1 MTGFAY
7 KGRDV
12 RGILLEGVVDA
23 ADSAA
28 AADTLVSRGITPVE
42 ITEEQAKIGFQLDT
56 KSWFERKVN
65 EEDIMLFSRQM
76 FTLMKAGVPIL
87 QALAGLKEST
97 HQPTFAVVLGRIRDS
112 LDSGRELSIALNDSG
127 VFSPFYISMIRV
139 GEMTGQL
146 DRIFLQLFE
155 HLEFEKD
162 MRAKI
167 KAAIRYPTFV
177 LIAMGAAISI
187 INLFVIPSFAKVF
200 NSFNAPLPLMTQIL
214 IGFSNFTINY
224 WYIVLIILISSAL
237 GIRAYVKTTAG
248 RLVWDRKK
256 LSLPIVGDI
265 IKKATLARF
274 ARSFS
279 MSLASGLPATQA
291 FSVVAQVV
299 DNAYI
304 ADKLEGMRSGVERGE
319 SIIRTAINSQIFT
332 PIVLQMIAVG
342 EESGDVDGLLLE
354 VADMY
359 DREVKY
365 EVDNLSARIE
375 PLLIVCLAGLV
386 LILALGVFLPM
397 WDLGSTMLH
406 RK

>member
-1 MTGFAY
+1 
-7 KGRDV
+7 
-12 RGILLEGVVDA
+12 
-23 ADSAA
+23 
-28 AADTLVSRGITPVE
+28 
-42 ITEEQAKIGFQLDT
+42 
-56 KSWFERKVN
+56 
-65 EEDIMLFSRQM
+65 ML
-76 FTLMKAGVPIL
+76 
-87 QALAGLKEST
+87 
-97 HQPTFAVVLGRIRDS
+97 
-112 LDSGRELSIALNDSG
+112 
-127 VFSPFYISMIRV
+127 
-139 GEMTGQL
+139 
-146 DRIFLQLFE
+146 
-155 HLEFEKD
+155 
-162 MRAKI
+162 
-167 KAAIRYPTFV
+167 
-177 LIAMGAAISI
+177 
-187 INLFVIPSFAKVF
+187 
-200 NSFNAPLPLMTQIL
+200 
-214 IGFSNFTINY
+214 
-224 WYIVLIILISSAL
+224 
-237 GIRAYVKTTAG
+237 
-248 RLVWDRKK
+248 
-256 LSLPIVGDI
+256 
-265 IKKATLARF
+265 
-274 ARSFS
+274 
-279 MSLASGLPATQA
+279 SGLPATQA

>member
-28 AADTLVSRGITPVE
+28 AADILVSRGITPVE
-42 ITEEQAKIGFQLDT
+42 ISEEQAKIGFQLDT

-87 QALAGLKEST
+87 QALGGLKEST
-97 HQPTFAVVLGRIRDS
+97 HQPAFAVVLGRIRDS

-200 NSFNAPLPLMTQIL
+200 NSFNAPLPFMTQIL

-224 WYIVLIILISSAL
+224 WYIVLIILVGSVL

-256 LSLPIVGDI
+256 LGLPIVGDI

-291 FSVVAQVV
+291 FSVVGQVV

-304 ADKLEGMRSGVERGE
+304 ADKLEGMRNGVERGE